1 MKTTRLFLCLALAVC
16 SAAPA
21 AELLWQDFDS
31 APTGSVA
38 ALPGWSRA
46 SWLGGL
52 TGRVFNVDASHPPF
66 NTLELVW
73 NVIGSSAVFTNFNS
87 AFNPANEHP
96 VIRCSAKL
104 HCSNTNAFFQ
114 LGLRDSKTGNLLSF
128 QSTNGYGCFGF
139 IHRDKFFAPLVPDRF
154 VDVTF
159 FYNRSNNQYRCD
171 FDFTNRL
178 AWTTN
183 DEGLATVTQF
193 TQFVSTRLNDTVP
206 TSGPL
211 LIDDVSVETFPPYVW
226 AWWRC
231 SLEPGARF
239 VEQLGSFKPAFR
251 AGVANAEVPGSSDP
265 VWDGA
270 GDVHNA
276 GALRQL
282 QAGPAEAALPLPA
295 TTNWTFETAF
305 RMSPAAADTTFFDWS
320 TNLGHNATS
329 AWIQIGYSTNGYIY
343 ANLRDSQQGDVT
355 YVNLGLRYFF
365 PNGRWQHLA
374 VVKSNANLTLYVDYQ
389 FVTNRVLTSPADGSY
404 AFSTAA
410 RATLGIALNSGNPV
424 LADTS
429 LDEIRFS
436 GKALAPAEFLQPGQP
451 LIVDIVDHPTN
462 ATWKLTLKGIL
473 GKSYRVETSPAL
485 DPDAARQF
493 ATNLVADYTFN
504 YIYVPGTAPKTN
516 FVRVVREN

>member
-1 MKTTRLFLCLALAVC
+1 MKTTRLFLCLVFAIC
-16 SAAPA
+16 SAASA

-31 APTGSVA
+31 VPTGSVA

-52 TGRVFNVDASHPPF
+52 TGRVVNVDASHPPF

-73 NVIGSSAVFTNFNS
+73 NVIGSSAVYTNLDS
-87 AFNPANEHP
+87 SYNPTNEHP

-104 HCSNTNAFFQ
+104 YCSNTNAFFQ

-139 IHRDKFFAPLVPDRF
+139 IHRDKFFVPLVPDRF
-154 VDVTF
+154 IDVTF

-251 AGVANAEVPGSSDP
+251 VGLANTDGPGSSDP
-265 VWDGA
+265 VWDGSA
-270 GDVHNA
+270 DFHNA
-276 GALRQL
+276 GALRYL

-295 TTNWTFETAF
+295 TTNWTIETAF
-305 RMSPAAADTTFFDWS
+305 RMSPAAGNTALLDWG
-320 TNLGHNATS
+320 TDIGFNTTS
-329 AWIQIGYSTNGYIY
+329 AWIHVGYSSNGYVY

-355 YVNLGLRYFF
+355 YVNLALRDFI
-365 PNGRWQHLA
+365 PSGRWQHIA

-389 FVTNRVLTSPADGSY
+389 FVTNRVLTATADGSY
-404 AFSTAA
+404 AFSTLSSVAIGA
-410 RATLGIALNSGNPV
+410 ALNGGNG
-424 LADTS
+424 ATDDTT
-429 LDEIRFS
+429 LDEVRFS
-436 GKALAPAEFLQPGQP
+436 GKDLVPAEFLQPGQP
-451 LIVDIVDHPTN
+451 LIVDIVNHPTN

-485 DPDAARQF
+485 GPAAAWQF
-493 ATNLVADYTFN
+493 ATNLVADKTFN
-504 YIYVPGTAPKTN
+504 YVNVPGTAPKTN
-516 FVRVVREN
+516 FVRVIRTN